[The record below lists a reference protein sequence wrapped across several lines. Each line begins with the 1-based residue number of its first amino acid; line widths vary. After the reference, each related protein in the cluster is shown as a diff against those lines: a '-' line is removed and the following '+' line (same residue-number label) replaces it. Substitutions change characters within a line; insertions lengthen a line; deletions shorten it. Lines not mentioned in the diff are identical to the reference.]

1 MNTRIVRLC
10 CLLLG
15 CLLLADPTF
24 FSNSAAAQE
33 KTKQPTLAGSVAELT
48 KAVSKLSE
56 QMVTTDDLNNLVTKG
71 ELQSKVKALSAAIQ
85 DQSIQIQAM
94 RTEFVELL
102 AAVDAQVEEQGKIL
116 AAISRR
122 DKDGNYTLPL
132 ESIMDNSPSFSKEM
146 KDVVNKS
153 IRTHGTLL
161 IENKMNLAQSL
172 RVNGQDYRIP
182 AKSKLNVPVPV
193 GTVTTELVG
202 YEAPKHLTVSP
213 PTYLQRV
220 VISPG
225 KRAQVYVSPPMI
237 IDDPLFL
244 VPPIGNGFSI
254 YRY

>member
-1 MNTRIVRLC
+1 
-10 CLLLG
+10 
-15 CLLLADPTF
+15 LADPTL

-33 KTKQPTLAGSVAELT
+33 KTKQPTLADSVAELT

-56 QMVTTDDLNNLVTKG
+56 QMVTTDDLNNLVTKAK
-71 ELQSKVKALSAAIQ
+71 LQSEVKALIVTLQ
-85 DQSIQIQAM
+85 DQSIQIQEM
-94 RTEFVELL
+94 RIEFFELL
-102 AAVDAQVEEQGKIL
+102 AAVDAEVEAQGKNL
-116 AAISRR
+116 AAISRLNR
-122 DKDGNYTLPL
+122 DGIYTPAIK
-132 ESIMDNSPSFSKEM
+132 SIMDNSPSFSKEM

-213 PTYLQRV
+213 PTYFQRV

-225 KRAQVYVSPPMI
+225 KRAPVYVSPPLI

-244 VPPIGNGFSI
+244 VPPIGNGFPI
-254 YRY
+254 YPY